1 LFAFQKLLRHV
12 LLLLLLAD
20 DDAAAVA
27 DRAEKITNSSGVEV
41 YS

>member
-1 LFAFQKLLRHV
+1 LFAFQTLLRHV

-20 DDAAAVA
+20 DDVAAVA
-27 DRAEKITNSSGVEV
+27 DRAEKITYSSGVGV